1 MNTFRRVFHFAFYV
15 FIVGSLRL
23 LLTTAARVRVLRT
36 APLPSGAFV
45 MASNH
50 ISHFD
55 PPFLSGWIPRKIE
68 WIAMVELFGT
78 RWSRAGFTWL
88 DVIPVDRTGDDRHAL
103 REALRR
109 LDEGRVIGVFP
120 EGGIRDG
127 DQSLLAGAPCR
138 EGALLL
144 SVRSGRPLVPVAI
157 LGSERLYNKRNWLSF
172 RRAAVYIGI
181 GAAIFPDATLK
192 GGARA
197 KLRADFEAAL
207 LALRDQMVA
216 TYGLTANDMPHSPQ
230 QRMREP

>member
-1 MNTFRRVFHFAFYV
+1 MNSARRAFHFAFYV
-15 FIVGSLRL
+15 LVVGSLRL

-36 APLPSGAFV
+36 APLPEGGFV
-45 MASNH
+45 LASNH

-78 RWSRAGFTWL
+78 SWSRAGFTWL
-88 DVIPVDRTGDDRHAL
+88 DVIPVDRTGDDRSAL
-103 REALRR
+103 REAMRR
-109 LDEGRVIGVFP
+109 LEKGKVTGVFP

-127 DQSLLAGAPCR
+127 AQSLLAGAPCR

-157 LGSERLYNKRNWLSF
+157 LGSERLYNKKNWLSL
-172 RRAAVYIGI
+172 RRARVYIGI
-181 GAAIFPDATLK
+181 GPAIHPDPALK

-197 KLRADFEAAL
+197 KLRADFESAL
-207 LALRDQMVA
+207 LALRDQMIA
-216 TYGLTANDMPHSPQ
+216 AYGLTADDMPHSPQ
-230 QRMREP
+230 ERMREP